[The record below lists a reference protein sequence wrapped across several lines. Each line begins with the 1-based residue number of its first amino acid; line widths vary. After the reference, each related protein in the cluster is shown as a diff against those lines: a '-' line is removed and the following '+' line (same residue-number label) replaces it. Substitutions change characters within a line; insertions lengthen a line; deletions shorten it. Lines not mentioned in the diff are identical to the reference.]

1 MERDSVPRE
10 EIRALWLAEL
20 SEALDEALIL
30 LDRLVA
36 ERIDQVDADLLRVQI
51 EEIRAELRVFWR
63 QGLAGGTRP

>member
-1 MERDSVPRE
+1 MERDSVPRG

-36 ERIDQVDADLLRVQI
+36 ERIDQADADLLRVQI
-51 EEIRAELRVFWR
+51 EEIRAELRVLRR